1 MLSHLGLFIYLSTGH
16 IFCLIIFC
24 LIKLDKGGNNLL
36 FTTGGDMKR
45 LSAFIMEC
53 LILSG
58 LLFILPAVVC
68 SQWGTAPNYPPQIGF
83 ENPSLRPPLW
93 PNNTVS
99 DSAWYPGASLVPGY
113 AQLIPPFYNG
123 PVDPLTPYG
132 SPQAYYPG
140 MFPFSSPGL
149 PGPQPPVT
157 PTGWNTPSPW
167 PYQYPPSPA
176 LPYSPGPAGLPAGGF
191 FPSSYAPPGP
201 YGPYTPQ
208 WTAGDFY
215 LPPDDGTDSESA
227 DGSDGNAQGFPSDL
241 TGVWIGTWTPT
252 QVSGETSSGSST
264 SISITQEGNA
274 ASGIFFFIG
283 HSFINNLGAIGLV
296 NGNEVL
302 MSASSGEGE
311 SKKTISFEGEILGV
325 TWTGKYKAKNSDGT
339 VIEKG
344 EFTVSR
350 I

>member
-1 MLSHLGLFIYLSTGH
+1 
-16 IFCLIIFC
+16 
-24 LIKLDKGGNNLL
+24 
-36 FTTGGDMKR
+36 MKR
-45 LSAFIMEC
+45 LLAFILGC

-58 LLFILPAVVC
+58 ILLTLPADGY
-68 SQWGTAPNYPPQIGF
+68 SQWGTAPNYSPQIGF
-83 ENPSLRPPLW
+83 ENPSLWPPLW
-93 PNNTVS
+93 PNNTIS
-99 DSAWYPGASLVPGY
+99 DFTWYPGASLVPGY
-113 AQLIPPFYNG
+113 AQFIPSFSG
-123 PVDPLTPYG
+123 GQVDPLNPYG
-132 SPQAYYPG
+132 SPQTYYPG

-149 PGPQPPVT
+149 PGPQSPVT
-157 PTGWNTPSPW
+157 PAGWNIPSSW
-167 PYQYPPSPA
+167 PYQYSPSPA
-176 LPYSPGPAGLPAGGF
+176 LPYNPVPGGLPAGGL
-191 FPSSYAPPGP
+191 FPSSYMPPVP
-201 YGPYTPQ
+201 YGPYIPQ
-208 WTAGDFY
+208 WTPGGFY
-215 LPPDDGTDSESA
+215 LPPDDGGDSESA
-227 DGSDGNAQGFPSDL
+227 DGSDGNAQESPSDI

-252 QVSGETSSGSST
+252 QSSGETSSGSST

-274 ASGIFFFIG
+274 VSGVFFFVG
-283 HSFINNLGAIGLV
+283 HSFINNLGAIGLI